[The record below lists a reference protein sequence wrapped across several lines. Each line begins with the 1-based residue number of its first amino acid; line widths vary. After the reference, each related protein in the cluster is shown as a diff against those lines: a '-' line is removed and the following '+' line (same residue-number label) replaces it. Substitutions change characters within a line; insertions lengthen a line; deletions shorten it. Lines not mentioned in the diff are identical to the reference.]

1 MLRYS
6 YEALVVENSKSSNK
20 CQAVNIPKT
29 RCFDE
34 PINRLDQYCAANSI
48 QGQEGAAI
56 ELKDE
61 WKLIYLALTIRH
73 GDRSPIHS
81 MPGSAPT
88 HHAHLGKNLL
98 DEEALDYAKR

>member
-1 MLRYS
+1 MLS
-6 YEALVVENSKSSNK
+6 SVYEALVIKSGTSSSK
-20 CQAVNIPKT
+20 CPAVYIPKT

-34 PINRLDQYCAANSI
+34 PINRLDQYCAAKSI
-48 QGQEGAAI
+48 QGQEGPAI

-81 MPGSAPT
+81 MPGSTPT
-88 HHAHLGKNLL
+88 PQAHSEKNLL

>member
-1 MLRYS
+1 MLCS
-6 YEALVVENSKSSNK
+6 LYEAIVVKNSKTSSH
-20 CQAVNIPKT
+20 CQAVHLPKT

-34 PINRLDQYCAANSI
+34 PISRLDQYCAAQSI
-48 QGQEGAAI
+48 QGQEGPAVEI
-56 ELKDE
+56 QDE
-61 WKLIYLALTIRH
+61 WKLIYLAITIRH

-88 HHAHLGKNLL
+88 PQAHSGKNLL